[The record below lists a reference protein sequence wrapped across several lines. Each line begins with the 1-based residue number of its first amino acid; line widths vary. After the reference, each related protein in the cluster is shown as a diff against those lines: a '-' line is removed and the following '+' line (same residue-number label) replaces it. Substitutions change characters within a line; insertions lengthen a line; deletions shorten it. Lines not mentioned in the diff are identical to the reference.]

1 MRTVYFPCVGMRL
14 FLLNLFF
21 LFTYIFFKK
30 KIPSRQKKK
39 HNETLDPSPS
49 TMFKNNKK
57 DNRNHFSLKPAEQHY
72 SMTTILKNTLPL
84 FAKAVGSPVLSLV
97 QHSPLLSLQEKN
109 ETAGSINNH
118 LMENTNG

>member
-1 MRTVYFPCVGMRL
+1 MYL
-14 FLLNLFF
+14 
-21 LFTYIFFKK
+21 
-30 KIPSRQKKK
+30 
-39 HNETLDPSPS
+39 
-49 TMFKNNKK
+49 
-57 DNRNHFSLKPAEQHY
+57 SLKPAEQHS